1 VNSRVNHRPLWPT
14 YAAESLESIGTTL
27 LSVSIFFWTAK
38 HLGFSLKQNFL
49 LAMGQGIV
57 YTAGALLAERLA
69 GRFGRRRALIGI
81 YVILVFVSLAAALAP
96 RQELVI
102 VLLLAYS
109 FVAAAN
115 WPMLES
121 LVSSDA
127 PDAHALS
134 KRVGVYNLMWSG
146 SNTIAIALSGM
157 LIDSARSGIFL
168 VAALA
173 NVIATIIIA
182 LQPGIDPHGAATVPS
197 AHADPEPELL
207 ASRTLAMWL
216 ARIALP
222 ATYVVVYAM
231 SAMFPS
237 LPVMRN
243 LTTAQST
250 LVSSAWMASR
260 FITFLVLGYTVWWH
274 TRPKLLLGSSFVM
287 LVAFLGVTIPPSAWV
302 EAGYTIDLVSMLSWQ
317 LVLGIAMGI
326 IYSGSLYFGMVLSQ
340 GSTEHGGYHE
350 ALIGLGSVLGPGAGA
365 FTQSFAATATG
376 RTPFVAIA
384 AVSGVIAI
392 TIAAACAA
400 TVRAGRR

>member
-1 VNSRVNHRPLWPT
+1 MNTGVAHRPLWPA
-14 YAAESLESIGTTL
+14 YLSESLESIGTTL

-38 HLGFSLKQNFL
+38 HLGFSLRQNFL

-69 GRFGRRRALIGI
+69 RKFGRRPALIGI
-81 YVILVFVSLAAALAP
+81 YFILIAVSAAAAFAP
-96 RQELVI
+96 RPMVI

-109 FVAAAN
+109 LVAAAN

-134 KRVGVYNLMWSG
+134 KRVGLYNLVWSG
-146 SNTIAIALSGM
+146 ANTIAIALSGM
-157 LIDSARSGIFL
+157 LIDSSQGGIFL
-168 VAALA
+168 VAAGA
-173 NVIATIIIA
+173 NVMAMLIMVF
-182 LQPGIDPHGAATVPS
+182 QPGIDPHGAATAPS
-197 AHADPEPELL
+197 PHADPEPELL
-207 ASRTLAMWL
+207 NSRTLAMWL

-243 LTTAQST
+243 LSTAQST

-274 TRPKLLLGSSFVM
+274 TRPKLLLGASVVM
-287 LVAFLGVTIPPSAWV
+287 LVAFLGVTIPPSAV
-302 EAGYTIDLVSMLSWQ
+302 AQTGYALDLMSMLSWQ
-317 LVLGIAMGI
+317 LVLGVAMGI

-376 RTPFVAIA
+376 GTPFVAIV

-400 TVRAGRR
+400 SVRVGRR